1 MKTIELWRYILI
13 AICFVVLFVRHV
25 MVVLAN
31 QRLRKRVKELEDFIR
46 NERPGN
52 LVRGGNR
59 MRGGRVGSDS
69 VLRGFWKL

>member
-1 MKTIELWRYILI
+1 MSTSEPLI
-13 AICFVVLFVRHV
+13 IGLSIVVLILSAWLFRTR
-25 MVVLAN
+25 LLN
-31 QRLRKRVKELEDFIR
+31 LRLRKRVKELEDFIR

-69 VLRGFWKL
+69 VLRGFLKL